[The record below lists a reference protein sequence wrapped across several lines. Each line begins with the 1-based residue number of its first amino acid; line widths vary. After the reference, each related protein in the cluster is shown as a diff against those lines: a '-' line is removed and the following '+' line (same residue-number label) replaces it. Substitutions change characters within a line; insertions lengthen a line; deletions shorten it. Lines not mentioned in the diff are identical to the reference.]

1 MPSPSAFRAPES
13 FFPLP
18 EGSLFCKVIPGF
30 LSPDECARLIAE
42 SEARGYAG
50 ADSDYPPSYRN
61 NDRQV
66 LDSPALATRMFARL
80 QDLVPA
86 SMPVEAE
93 DASASPWTLDSINE
107 RFRLCRY
114 RPGQV
119 FHMHQDGVHHRS
131 RSRQSC
137 LTFLVYL
144 SDGASCEGGDTR
156 FYDAGHAGDG
166 EPIATVTPQAGS
178 LIVFDHRLWHAG
190 ARVTSGTKYI
200 LRSDVIYRAPDAPR
214 HAGPATLDSAHQ
226 GYVWTLERLSEEIFA
241 SGGRDT
247 SIRVWHQDGRLLRTL
262 NGHTQSVL
270 GLARLSDRRVASV
283 SRDRTLRIWDWRSGD
298 CLHAVEQAHAAA
310 MLSVAALDDG
320 MIATSGA
327 DRLIKLWDA
336 TGQACGVLDGHD
348 GWVWAVDKMPDGR
361 LASAS
366 EDGDV
371 RIWHLASGAC
381 LQVLPGAVALRSLA
395 VSACG
400 RRIVTAD
407 IEGSLALWEQCGD
420 AWTKQRSHAA
430 HRAAVRRVRWLSG
443 TLLASAGEDNQT
455 RLWAMPDC
463 TQIHEEVSR
472 NFTTDIM
479 AVGGRILSC
488 SYDGRIRWLNNAA
501 GAGQATLPVP
511 QPSESPVL

>member
-1 MPSPSAFRAPES
+1 MSSPSAFRAAEP

-18 EGSLFCKVIPGF
+18 EGRLFCKVIPGF

-42 SEARGYAG
+42 SEVRGYAG

-66 LDSPALATRMFARL
+66 LDSPELATRMFARL
-80 QDLVPA
+80 QGLVPA
-86 SMPVEAE
+86 SLPQEAA
-93 DASASPWTLDSINE
+93 DPAASPWTLDSINE

-114 RPGQV
+114 LPGQV
-119 FHMHQDGVHHRS
+119 FPMHQDGVHHRS

-190 ARVTSGTKYI
+190 ARVTSGAKYI

-214 HAGPATLDSAHQ
+214 HDGPATFDSAHQ
-226 GYVWTLERLSEEIFA
+226 GYVWTLERLSEEVLA

-247 SIRVWHQDGRLLRTL
+247 SIRVWHRDGRLLRTL

-270 GLARLSDRRVASV
+270 GLARLSDRCVASV
-283 SRDRTLRIWDWRSGD
+283 SRDRTLRIWDWQSGG
-298 CLHAVEQAHAAA
+298 CLHVVEQAHAAA
-310 MLSVAALDDG
+310 MLSVVALGDG
-320 MIATSGA
+320 MLATAGA
-327 DRLIKLWDA
+327 DRRIKLWDA
-336 TGQACGVLDGHD
+336 RGQACGVLDGHD
-348 GWVWAVDKMPDGR
+348 GWVWAVDRMPDGR

-371 RIWHLASGAC
+371 RIWHPAGGASA
-381 LQVLPGAVALRSLA
+381 QVLPGDVALRSLA
-395 VSACG
+395 VSECG
-400 RRIVTAD
+400 RHIATAD
-407 IEGSLALWEQCGD
+407 IAGGLALWELRGD
-420 AWTKQRSHAA
+420 AWTKQRSFAA
-430 HRAAVRRVRWLSG
+430 HRAAVRRVRWLSEN
-443 TLLASAGEDNQT
+443 LLASAGEDNQT
-455 RLWAMPDC
+455 RLWAMPDG
-463 TQIHEEVSR
+463 TQIHEEGR
-472 NFTTDIM
+472 QNFTTDIM
-479 AVGGRILSC
+479 AAGEGILSC
-488 SYDGRIRWLNNAA
+488 SYDGQIRWLNNAA
-501 GAGQATLPVP
+501 RTG
-511 QPSESPVL
+511 

>member
-1 MPSPSAFRAPES
+1 MSNPSACRAAEP

-18 EGSLFCKVIPGF
+18 DGSLFCKVIPGF
-30 LSPDECARLIAE
+30 LSREECDRLIAE

-66 LDSPALATRMFARL
+66 LDCPDLASRMFARL
-80 QDLVPA
+80 QGLVPA
-86 SMPVEAE
+86 SMPLAE
-93 DASASPWTLDSINE
+93 TAPSALPWTLDSINE

-131 RSRQSC
+131 RSQQSC

-144 SDGASCEGGDTR
+144 SDGASCEGGDTQ
-156 FYDAGHAGDG
+156 FYEAGHAGDG

-190 ARVTSGTKYI
+190 ARVASGTKYI
-200 LRSDVIYRAPDAPR
+200 LRSDVIYRAPDGPCQA
-214 HAGPATLDSAHQ
+214 APATFESGHQ
-226 GYVWTLERLSEEIFA
+226 GYVWTLERLSDEIFA

-247 SIRVWHQDGRLLRTL
+247 SIRVWHRDGSLLQTL

-270 GLARLSDRRVASV
+270 GLARLSDRCLASV
-283 SRDRTLRIWDWRSGD
+283 SRDRALRVWDWQSGR
-298 CLHAVEQAHAAA
+298 CLHVVEAAHAATL
-310 MLSVAALDDG
+310 LSVVALDDG
-320 MIATSGA
+320 TIATAGA
-327 DRLIKLWDA
+327 DGRIKLWDVNGNA
-336 TGQACGVLDGHD
+336 RGVLEGHD
-348 GWVWAVDKMPDGR
+348 GWVWGVDKLPQGR

-371 RIWHLASGAC
+371 RIWHPASGAC

-395 VSACG
+395 VSEGG
-400 RRIVTAD
+400 RHIATAGID
-407 IEGSLALWEQCGD
+407 GSLAVWERRGD
-420 AWTKQRSHAA
+420 AWTKQRSFAA
-430 HRAAVRRVRWLSG
+430 HRAAARRVRWLSA

-455 RLWAMPDC
+455 RLWAMPDR
-463 TQIHEEVSR
+463 TQLCAESSR
-472 NFTTDIM
+472 NFTTDVM
-479 AVGGRILSC
+479 AMGKGILSC
-488 SYDGRIRWLNNAA
+488 SYDGQLRWLKNGAA
-501 GAGQATLPVP
+501 AL
-511 QPSESPVL
+511 